1 MSKEKLRHATL
12 IEALNEYK
20 KTIDSSSMYQE
31 KDVQETIYQ
40 IEDLANNK
48 AVVIDKNYR
57 PKSITGTAHVE
68 CYEIYKMFK
77 TFVEGVET
85 PAIKANLKD
94 CTSNSP
100 IYASLLIKNFNGW
113 DRNRRI
119 EEVVLN
125 LIDTLDYCI
134 TDVHRNFLTTIQT
147 KVNGELSRRIA
158 EEEAVK
164 KATKKILKDNI
175 DENK

>member
-1 MSKEKLRHATL
+1 MSKIIGIDLGTTNSCVSVMEG
-12 IEALNEYK
+12 NEP
-20 KTIDSSSMYQE
+20 
-31 KDVQETIYQ
+31 
-40 IEDLANNK
+40 
-48 AVVIDKNYR
+48 VVIPNAEGKR
-57 PKSITGTAHVE
+57 TTPSVIA
-68 CYEIYKMFK
+68 
-77 TFVEGVET
+77 FVEGGET
-85 PAIKANLKD
+85 PPIKTNLTN
-94 CTSNSP
+94 CTSKSP

-134 TDVHRNFLTTIQT
+134 TDVHKNFLTTIQT

>member
-57 PKSITGTAHVE
+57 PKTITGTAHVE

-77 TFVEGVET
+77 TFVEGLET
-85 PAIKANLKD
+85 PAIKCNLQN
-94 CTSNSP
+94 CSSP
-100 IYASLLIKNFNGW
+100 IYAALLIKNFNGW
-113 DRNRRI
+113 DKNRRI

-125 LIDTLDYCI
+125 LIDTLEYCI
-134 TDVHRNFLTTIQT
+134 TDVHKNFLTTIQT
-147 KVNGELSRRIA
+147 KVNGELSKRIA
-158 EEEAVK
+158 TEEAAK
-164 KATKKILKDNI
+164 KATLKILKDNI

>member
-12 IEALNEYK
+12 IEALKEYR

-57 PKSITGTAHVE
+57 PKTITGTVHVE
-68 CYEIYKMFK
+68 SYEIYKMFK

-85 PAIKANLKD
+85 PPIKTNLTN
-94 CTSNSP
+94 CTSKSP

-134 TDVHRNFLTTIQT
+134 TDVHKNFLTTIQT

>member
-1 MSKEKLRHATL
+1 MSKEELRHATL

-48 AVVIDKNYR
+48 AVVIDKNYK
-57 PKSITGTAHVE
+57 PKSITGEIHIE
-68 CYEIYKMFK
+68 SYEIHKMFK

-85 PAIKANLKD
+85 PAIKSNLSQ
-94 CTSNSP
+94 CTSKSP
-100 IYASLLIKNFNGW
+100 VYASLFIKNFNSWG
-113 DRNRRI
+113 RSRRI
-119 EEVVLN
+119 EEVVIN

-134 TDVHRNFLTTIQT
+134 TDVHKNFLTTIQT

-158 EEEAVK
+158 TEEAAK